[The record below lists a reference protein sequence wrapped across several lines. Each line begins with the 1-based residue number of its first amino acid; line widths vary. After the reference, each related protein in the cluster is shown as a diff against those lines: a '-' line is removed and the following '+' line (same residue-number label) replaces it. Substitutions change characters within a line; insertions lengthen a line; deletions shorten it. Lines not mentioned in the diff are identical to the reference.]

1 VEVASP
7 ALSVRLPES
16 GEEPFNIDEI
26 ETSIRSL
33 LASLATEIPGMIVT
47 VKDGSAE
54 VMIGDR
60 APIMITDLEGRL
72 VAPPGALG
80 LQLSSRANIFDSLR
94 IDGRI
99 ADGTLETQGQVRI
112 ERLRLRESMTS
123 LFPRLNEYVESG
135 EANIKVE
142 LTAAALKKIKTEID
156 ATLPSLGLVRG
167 ERKALIEGA
176 TFKGVISLD
185 GETVNAAIERLEL
198 VSPTLNLT
206 GESTVDTAS
215 SRAQL
220 KLTGRNLDVASSRE
234 SALKIA
240 GDVGFVENLFRHIKA
255 GKIPEI
261 TVQTVGKSF
270 AEMSKNIGVTGSLAG
285 GHLFAVALDSDFEDV
300 SGLFTVSGGVLEAK
314 QFSGRVG
321 KTHGREGTLRL
332 GLQGKSAPFHLDVMV
347 QTDAADLHSWLLRV
361 IKNEAFRNE
370 LSKVHNPEGNL
381 SGRLILG
388 ERIDDLFP
396 KISISKAAVRGYYDF
411 IQYPITIKEGRFEYG
426 DNRLVFE
433 NVNGAVGLSSFSAV
447 TGSLNYREPRQ
458 IEISSGKFSL
468 DLAQT
473 KNLLNGFDKLR
484 EELSDFAFARGRLEL
499 VSLSLKGPLDNPSRW
514 DFTSAGTLAKIA
526 VKHAQLP
533 GVMNLAGG
541 EFTAAPAKL
550 TVSNVKV
557 NLLDAALTVDG
568 SLESPEKGPLSLT
581 GMATGAIGAQMTA
594 WVSRKTELPQQF
606 MLRSPLQMTKSRLV
620 WKEDGDVAFTG
631 DLTVAGGP
639 RLSLDILRA
648 PQTVQVKELLVAD
661 GEQSARMTLNL
672 KKDNFAFSFN
682 GNLEQGTLNKIFQV
696 PPLEGSLIQGNIEV
710 NAFWETPIRFTA
722 RGRLAGRQLR
732 VPLKDQAAIV
742 QFFFLEADQDRINI
756 RSADVRWQN
765 SRLSLMGT
773 LLAQTNALRLD
784 LDIAADRVVWE
795 EFNHLVNSESN
806 AGEKNKSIAAI
817 ALPPLEGTLRLNA
830 DNFTFAN
837 FSWTPLRA
845 TALLVPNGIRAEIE
859 RGEVCGVDTIGRVD
873 FVDGKIG
880 LDVSLSVTE
889 GQLESTSLCLTENRH
904 ALTGSFTLRGQITGQ
919 GVPEKVLQTL
929 RGDFEFNARDG
940 QFQPSPNVD
949 TALENTFHYL
959 NEKKDFNLDF
969 PDLNREA
976 FPFRSIRFKGNV
988 QGMTLVNDQLVIESS
1003 LYIVSGDGKV
1013 DLERQHIDARGL
1025 VTVRLPGDR
1034 IIRRI
1039 PLVGSIFG
1047 IGGSILGIPVRVV
1060 GPLDSP
1066 TITYL
1071 APADVGAELLNI
1083 PVRILGL
1090 PLEALRLF
1098 TPNL

>member
-1 VEVASP
+1 
-7 ALSVRLPES
+7 
-16 GEEPFNIDEI
+16 
-26 ETSIRSL
+26 
-33 LASLATEIPGMIVT
+33 
-47 VKDGSAE
+47 
-54 VMIGDR
+54 
-60 APIMITDLEGRL
+60 
-72 VAPPGALG
+72 
-80 LQLSSRANIFDSLR
+80 
-94 IDGRI
+94 
-99 ADGTLETQGQVRI
+99 
-112 ERLRLRESMTS
+112 
-123 LFPRLNEYVESG
+123 
-135 EANIKVE
+135 
-142 LTAAALKKIKTEID
+142 
-156 ATLPSLGLVRG
+156 
-167 ERKALIEGA
+167 
-176 TFKGVISLD
+176 
-185 GETVNAAIERLEL
+185 
-198 VSPTLNLT
+198 
-206 GESTVDTAS
+206 
-215 SRAQL
+215 
-220 KLTGRNLDVASSRE
+220 
-234 SALKIA
+234 
-240 GDVGFVENLFRHIKA
+240 
-255 GKIPEI
+255 
-261 TVQTVGKSF
+261 
-270 AEMSKNIGVTGSLAG
+270 
-285 GHLFAVALDSDFEDV
+285 
-300 SGLFTVSGGVLEAK
+300 
-314 QFSGRVG
+314 
-321 KTHGREGTLRL
+321 
-332 GLQGKSAPFHLDVMV
+332 
-347 QTDAADLHSWLLRV
+347 
-361 IKNEAFRNE
+361 
-370 LSKVHNPEGNL
+370 
-381 SGRLILG
+381 
-388 ERIDDLFP
+388 LFP

-648 PQTVQVKELLVAD
+648 PQTVQVKELLVRD

-845 TALLVPNGIRAEIE
+845 TASLVPNGIRAEIE